1 MSQRVI
7 DLRKS
12 VSPPTPWGVQ
22 GESGAT
28 ILMLDIS
35 EYYSAYPDGA
45 AITTFTRQ
53 DGKTY
58 IHKNLVSNEQI
69 LIELTQYDTFIVG
82 KCEVQVNW
90 VVKGNRIVKSENF
103 RSFILPSSAE
113 LPLPL
118 TSESVA
124 ALDDLQSYVEEA
136 KELVNNASNVS
147 SVVFVDTLP
156 SEGKA
161 NTLYL
166 LSSNNGLYSY
176 DRTGWNLLNGKGGL
190 GDYESIMGG
199 GAANFSDNLLTG
211 GTANAD

>member
-7 DLRKS
+7 DLRKH
-12 VSPPTPWGVQ
+12 VSPPIPWGTQ

-28 ILMLDIS
+28 VLVLDIS
-35 EYYSAYPDGA
+35 DYIAAYPDGA

-58 IHKNLVSNEQI
+58 IHQNLVSNEQI
-69 LIELTQYDTFIVG
+69 LIELTQSDTFIVG

-90 VVKGNRIVKSENF
+90 VAKGNRIVKSESF
-103 RSFILPSSAE
+103 RSFILPASAE

-118 TSESVA
+118 TSDSIA
-124 ALDDLQSYVEEA
+124 ALDDLQTYVEEA
-136 KELVNNASNVS
+136 KELVSNATNIS
-147 SVVFVDTLP
+147 SVIFVDELP

-166 LSSNNGLYSY
+166 LSANNGLYSF
-176 DRTGWNLLNGKGGL
+176 DKTGWNLLNGKGGL
-190 GDYESIMGG
+190 GDYEYVFGG
-199 GAANFSDNLLTG
+199 SAEMSNDNVVSG
-211 GTANAD
+211 GDAD